1 MTQQQLPH
9 TLREVACFDVATHR
23 ALEQGHSTPVDHLM
37 ARAGLAAARWLH
49 ALSPH
54 SDHVTVL
61 CGPGNNGGD
70 GLVMAR
76 HLHQHG
82 RTVTAV
88 LCDAQ
93 RPSPER
99 AQALAAAQAAGVPMQ
114 PWPSAPEPAG
124 VVVDALL
131 GIGQR
136 GPARGAVAQMVRW
149 ATQTSSLRLA
159 LDVPTGLDSEQGH
172 AWDAELALQS
182 AHTLTFLAPKAGLF
196 TGMGRQLAGEVWL
209 EYLGCTPVAAPS
221 ALAWGAGALTDWL
234 QWSPRARAAHAGHK
248 GRQGDV
254 WVIGGEAG
262 MAGASRLAARAAL
275 HAGAGRVYLVAPEGD
290 AGQPELMQRSA
301 APPGQTVVVGCG
313 GGHSIR
319 QALPTLLR
327 EAQQLVLDADALN
340 ALADDPALQQLLRA
354 RTGRTVLTPHPLE
367 AARLLGLGTAD
378 IQAARLTHAQVL
390 ADGFKATVVLKGSGT
405 VVAHPGCTPI
415 VCTTGH
421 GALGTAGTG
430 DVLAGWLGSLLAQA
444 PGAPQQHVAA
454 LAATWHGAAAHS
466 QAVGGGPLIASAL
479 IQRMSDLHPAL
490 PPGR

>member
-1 MTQQQLPH
+1 MTEQLLPH
-9 TLREVACFDVATHR
+9 NMNEAACYDTAAHR
-23 ALEQGHSTPVDHLM
+23 AMEQAQSSPTHDLM
-37 ARAGLAAARWLH
+37 AIAGLAAARWLN
-49 ALSPH
+49 ALAPH
-54 SDHVTVL
+54 CRSVVVL

-82 RTVTAV
+82 RKVMAV

-99 AQALAAAQAAGVPMQ
+99 AQALWEAQAAGVPMQ
-114 PWPSAPEPAG
+114 TWPATPEPAD

-131 GIGQR
+131 GIGQH
-136 GPARGAVAQMVRW
+136 GPAYGAVAQMVRW
-149 ATQTSSLRLA
+149 AMQSRSLRLA
-159 LDVPTGLDSEQGH
+159 LDVPTGLDSEQGQ
-172 AWDAELALQS
+172 AWDAELSLQS
-182 AHTLTFLAPKAGLF
+182 THTLTFLAPKAGLF
-196 TGMGRQLAGEVWL
+196 TGMGRQLAGDVWL
-209 EYLGCTPVAAPS
+209 TRLGCTPASTPS
-221 ALAWGAGALTDWL
+221 ALVWGGLALTQWL

-254 WVIGGEAG
+254 WVIGGERG
-262 MAGASRLAARAAL
+262 MTGASRLAARAAL
-275 HAGAGRVYLVAPEGD
+275 HAGAGRVYLVGPEGD
-290 AGQPELMQRSA
+290 VGRPELMQRNSV
-301 APPGQTVVVGCG
+301 PPGQTVVAGCG
-313 GGHSIR
+313 GGQGVR
-319 QALPTLLR
+319 EMLPALLR

-340 ALADDPALQQLLRA
+340 ALSYDPDLQQLLRE

-378 IQAARLTHAQVL
+378 IQAARLTHAQAL
-390 ADGFKATVVLKGSGT
+390 ADGFRATVVLKGSGT
-405 VVAHPGCTPI
+405 VVAHPGCTPV

-444 PGAPQQHVAA
+444 PTAPPQQVAA

-466 QAVGGGPLIASAL
+466 QAPGGGPLTASAL
-479 IQRMSDLHPAL
+479 IERMSDLHPAL
-490 PPGR
+490 QPER